1 MINRCQLILL
11 AMTLIASGCRRGMMD
26 QEHLKPLAESAF
38 FTDGAGSRPIPAHTI
53 ARGHLNEDDRF
64 FTGMANDVL
73 VDVIP
78 IPLTSELLERGRERF
93 DIYCAVCHGRD
104 GRGEG
109 MIVRRGFPKP
119 PSLHEPRLRSA
130 PVGHFY
136 DVITQGY
143 GVMYSYAARIQPS
156 DRWAIVAY
164 IRALQLSQNAALSD
178 LAPIDRDKLEALRR

>member
-1 MINRCQLILL
+1 
-11 AMTLIASGCRRGMMD
+11 
-26 QEHLKPLAESAF
+26 
-38 FTDGAGSRPIPAHTI
+38 
-53 ARGHLNEDDRF
+53 LNEDDRF

-104 GRGEG
+104 GMGEG

-119 PSLHEPRLRSA
+119 PSLHEARLRSA

-178 LAPIDRDKLEALRR
+178 LAPIDRDKLQALRR